1 MHLCLIRLLRWQS
14 SNVER
19 LSQVLDPLVNAIH
32 RVVFRNFEVRA
43 ALQPGFISI
52 WRALRGFEPQVRV

>member
-1 MHLCLIRLLRWQS
+1 M
-14 SNVER
+14 ER